1 MVVQNSHIH
10 ESTMPVVGP
19 GGLGIIETMMGFPDP
34 DPRRLY
40 EFFRGNIRDKESKE
54 TMFPVEYLF
63 KQNVPGAL
71 TEDIDPV
78 EVAINTMDHFG
89 IERSMIGIEGEPGIR
104 AMQQFPERF
113 IASCSADANN
123 GVDEVRKIR
132 RLYEESGLKAVG
144 TFPAG
149 CTPQVPIDHA
159 RWYPIYSVCA
169 ELGIP
174 IFICA
179 GIPGPRVPSM
189 CQHVELL
196 DIVCYDFPELKI
208 VTRHG
213 CQPWTELAVKLM
225 LKWPNLYYSTSAFAP
240 QHYDPRIIDYTN
252 SRGSDRVI
260 YAGYW
265 PMGLTYERIMGD
277 MPNVP
282 FKKDVWPK
290 FLRQNAL
297 NVLGLSDLPG

>member
-1 MVVQNSHIH
+1 M
-10 ESTMPVVGP
+10 TMPAVGP
-19 GGLGIIETMMGFPDP
+19 GGIGIIETMMGFPDK
-34 DPRRLY
+34 DPHRLY
-40 EFFRGNIRDKESKE
+40 EFFRPNIKDPESKA

-63 KQNVPGAL
+63 KGNVPTAMPEEL
-71 TEDIDPV
+71 DPLQIAID
-78 EVAINTMDHFG
+78 TMNHFG
-89 IERSMIGIEGEPGIR
+89 IERSMIGVEGDIGPR
-104 AMQQFPERF
+104 AMAEHPDRF
-113 IASCSADANN
+113 IPSASADPNN

-132 RLYEESGLKAVG
+132 RLHEEFGIKSVG
-144 TFPAG
+144 GFPAG
-149 CTPQVPIDHA
+149 MTPQVPIDHPK
-159 RWYPIYSVCA
+159 WYPIYSVCA

-174 IFICA
+174 IFMCA

-189 CQHVELL
+189 CQKVELL

-213 CQPWTELAVKLM
+213 CEPWTELAVKLM

-240 QHYDPRIIDYTN
+240 QHYNPRIIDYANT
-252 SRGSDRVI
+252 RGADKII

-282 FKKDVWPK
+282 FKDHVWPK
-290 FLRQNAL
+290 FLRENAL
-297 NVLGLSDLPG
+297 KVLGID

>member
-1 MVVQNSHIH
+1 M
-10 ESTMPVVGP
+10 TMPAVGVGGVVV
-19 GGLGIIETMMGFPDP
+19 IETMMGFPDP

-40 EFFRGNIRDKESKE
+40 EFFRGNIKESSSRE

-63 KQNVPGAL
+63 KHNVPGAL
-71 TEDIDPV
+71 EENLDPV
-78 EVAINTMDHFG
+78 EVAIATMDHFG
-89 IERSMIGIEGEPGIR
+89 IEMSMIGIEGEPGLR
-104 AMQQFPERF
+104 ALRDFPQRF
-113 IASCSADANN
+113 IPSCSADANN

-132 RLYEESGLKAVG
+132 RLHEEHGLRAVG

-159 RWYPIYSVCA
+159 RWYPIYSTCA

-179 GIPGPRVPSM
+179 GIPGPRLPSM

-196 DIVCYDFPELKI
+196 DIVCYDFPELVI

-225 LKWPNLYYSTSAFAP
+225 LKWPNLHYSTSAFAP
-240 QHYDPRIIDYTN
+240 KHYDPRIIEYAN
-252 SRGSDRVI
+252 SRGADRVV

-265 PMGLTYERIMGD
+265 PMGLTYERIFGD
-277 MPNVP
+277 LPNVP
-282 FKKDVWPK
+282 FRDEVWPK
-290 FLRQNAL
+290 FLRDNARRIL
-297 NVLGLSDLPG
+297 KLD

>member
-1 MVVQNSHIH
+1 
-10 ESTMPVVGP
+10 MPEVGP

-63 KQNVPGAL
+63 KQNVPSAL

-89 IERSMIGIEGEPGIR
+89 IERSMIGIEGEPGVR

-132 RLYEESGLKAVG
+132 RLYEEFDLKAVG
-144 TFPAG
+144 IFPAG

-240 QHYDPRIIDYTN
+240 QHYDPRIIDYAN

>member
-1 MVVQNSHIH
+1 MV
-10 ESTMPVVGP
+10 MPNVGP
-19 GGLGIIETMMGFPDP
+19 GGVGIIETMMGFPDP

-89 IERSMIGIEGEPGIR
+89 IDRSMIGIEGDPGLR
-104 AMQQFPERF
+104 ALVEHPERF
-113 IASCSADANN
+113 IPSCSADANN

-132 RLYEESGLKAVG
+132 RLHDEHGLRAVG

-213 CQPWTELAVKLM
+213 CQPWTELMVKLM

-240 QHYDPRIIDYTN
+240 KHYDPRIIDYANT
-252 SRGSDRVI
+252 RGADRVI

-282 FKKDVWPK
+282 FRDDVWPK
-290 FLRQNAL
+290 FLRDNAL
-297 NVLGLSDLPG
+297 TVLGLVDAH

>member
-1 MVVQNSHIH
+1 MV
-10 ESTMPVVGP
+10 MPKVGP

-40 EFFRGNIRDKESKE
+40 DFFRGNIRDKESKE

-63 KQNVPGAL
+63 KQNVPTAL
-71 TEDIDPV
+71 TEDLDPV
-78 EVAINTMDHFG
+78 EVAITTMDHFG
-89 IERSMIGIEGEPGIR
+89 IDRSMIGIEGDPGLR
-104 AMQQFPERF
+104 ALTEFPARF
-113 IASCSADANN
+113 IPSCSADANN
-123 GVDEVRKIR
+123 GLDEVRKIR
-132 RLYEESGLKAVG
+132 RLHDEHGLKAVG

-169 ELGIP
+169 ELGVP
-174 IFICA
+174 VFVCA

-213 CQPWTELAVKLM
+213 CQPWTELMVKLM

-240 QHYDPRIIDYTN
+240 KHYDSRIIDYAN
-252 SRGSDRVI
+252 SRGADRVL

-277 MPNVP
+277 MPHVP
-282 FKKDVWPK
+282 FKDQVWPK
-290 FLRQNAL
+290 FLRENAL
-297 NVLGLSDLPG
+297 AVLGLPDVH

>member
-1 MVVQNSHIH
+1 MV
-10 ESTMPVVGP
+10 MPALGVGGIGVVD
-19 GGLGIIETMMGFPDP
+19 TMMGFPDP

-40 EFFRGNIRDKESKE
+40 EFFRGNIKDPESRE

-71 TEDIDPV
+71 DAELDPV
-78 EVAINTMDHFG
+78 EVAVNTMDHFG
-89 IERSMIGIEGEPGIR
+89 VAMSLIGVEGETGMR
-104 AMQQFPERF
+104 ALREFPERF
-113 IASCSADANN
+113 IPSCSADANN
-123 GVDEVRKIR
+123 GVEEVRKIR
-132 RLYEESGLKAVG
+132 RLHAEVGLKAVG

-159 RWYPIYSVCA
+159 RWYPIYSTCA
-169 ELGIP
+169 DLGIP
-174 IFICA
+174 VFICA

-196 DIVCYDFPELKI
+196 DQVLYDFPELTI

-240 QHYDPRIIDYTN
+240 KHYDPRIIEYANT
-252 SRGSDRVI
+252 RGADRII

-277 MPNVP
+277 MPDVP
-282 FKKDVWPK
+282 FRDSVWPK
-290 FLRQNAL
+290 FLRGNAL
-297 NVLGLSDLPG
+297 RVLGIPDEG

>member
-1 MVVQNSHIH
+1 
-10 ESTMPVVGP
+10 MPVLGT
-19 GGLGIIETMMGFPDP
+19 GGIGIIETMMGFPDP
-34 DPRRLY
+34 DPRHLY
-40 EFFRGNIRDKESKE
+40 EFFRPNIKDDESKGA
-54 TMFPVEYLF
+54 MFPVAYLF
-63 KQNVPGAL
+63 KGNVPPAMDEQL
-71 TEDIDPV
+71 DPLD
-78 EVAINTMDHFG
+78 VAINTMDHFG
-89 IERSMIGIEGEPGIR
+89 IERSMIGIEGDIGRR
-104 AMQQFPERF
+104 ALREFPARF
-113 IASCSADANN
+113 IPSASADANN

-132 RLYEESGLKAVG
+132 RLHEEFGIRSVG

-149 CTPQVPIDHA
+149 CHPQVPIDHA

-179 GIPGPRVPSM
+179 GIPGPRLPSM
-189 CQHVELL
+189 CQKVELL

-213 CQPWTELAVKLM
+213 CEPWTELAVKLM

-240 QHYDPRIIDYTN
+240 QHYNQRIIDYANT
-252 SRGSDRVI
+252 RGADKVI

-265 PMGLTYERIMGD
+265 PMGLSYERIMGD

-282 FKKDVWPK
+282 FKDHVWPK
-290 FLRQNAL
+290 FLRDNAL
-297 NVLGLSDLPG
+297 KVLGLD

>member
-1 MVVQNSHIH
+1 MV
-10 ESTMPVVGP
+10 MPKVGP

-40 EFFRGNIRDKESKE
+40 DFFRGNIRDKESKE

-63 KQNVPGAL
+63 KQNVPTAL
-71 TEDIDPV
+71 TEDLDPV
-78 EVAINTMDHFG
+78 EVAITTMDHFG
-89 IERSMIGIEGEPGIR
+89 IDRSMIGIEGDPGLR
-104 AMQQFPERF
+104 ALTEFPARF
-113 IASCSADANN
+113 IPSCSADANN
-123 GVDEVRKIR
+123 GLDEVRKIR
-132 RLYEESGLKAVG
+132 RLHDEHGLKAVG

-149 CTPQVPIDHA
+149 CTPHVPIDHA

-169 ELGIP
+169 ELGVP
-174 IFICA
+174 IFVCA

-213 CQPWTELAVKLM
+213 CQPWTELMVKLM

-240 QHYDPRIIDYTN
+240 KHYDSRIIDYAN
-252 SRGSDRVI
+252 SRGADRVL

-277 MPNVP
+277 MPHVP
-282 FKKDVWPK
+282 FKDQVWPK
-290 FLRQNAL
+290 FLRENAL
-297 NVLGLSDLPG
+297 AVLGLPDVH

>member
-1 MVVQNSHIH
+1 M
-10 ESTMPVVGP
+10 TMPAVGP

-34 DPRRLY
+34 DPRHLY
-40 EFFRGNIRDKESKE
+40 EFFRPNIKDVASKE

-63 KQNVPGAL
+63 KGNVPGAMPETL
-71 TEDIDPV
+71 DPI

-89 IERSMIGIEGEPGIR
+89 IERSLIGIEGDVGQR
-104 AMQQFPERF
+104 AMRLHPTRF
-113 IASCSADANN
+113 IPSLSADGNK

-132 RLYEESGLKAVG
+132 RAHEEFGLKAVG

-149 CTPQVPIDHA
+149 CHPQIPIDHA

-174 IFICA
+174 VFICA
-179 GIPGPRVPSM
+179 GIPGPRLPSM

-196 DIVCYDFPELKI
+196 DIVCYDFPELNI

-213 CQPWTELAVKLM
+213 CEPWTELAVKLM

-240 QHYDPRIIDYTN
+240 QHYNQRIIDYAN
-252 SRGSDRVI
+252 SRGADKII
-260 YAGYW
+260 YAGYF
-265 PMGLTYERIMGD
+265 PMGLSLDRIFSD
-277 MPNVP
+277 MPKVG
-282 FKKDVWPK
+282 FKDEVWPK
-290 FLRQNAL
+290 FLRENAKR
-297 NVLGLSDLPG
+297 VLKIK

>member
-1 MVVQNSHIH
+1 MGS
-10 ESTMPVVGP
+10 M
-19 GGLGIIETMMGFPDP
+19 GGIGDMS
-34 DPRRLY
+34 
-40 EFFRGNIRDKESKE
+40 KESKE
-54 TMFPVEYLF
+54 KMPKGTARQQLEELQYKTGLTSAAIKDKLRGLGEDTF
-63 KQNVPGAL
+63 GAPTL
-71 TEDIDPV
+71 TSSRGKLTRGPLTVASFDEGGEAKKDPV
-78 EVAINTMDHFG
+78 GVAAKLLNTFNEYG
-89 IERSMIGIEGEPGIR
+89 KK
-104 AMQQFPERF
+104 A
-113 IASCSADANN
+113 
-123 GVDEVRKIR
+123 
-132 RLYEESGLKAVG
+132 EEFGLKAVG

-240 QHYDPRIIDYTN
+240 QHYDPRIIDYAN

-277 MPNVP
+277 MPKVP

-297 NVLGLSDLPG
+297 SVLGLSDLPG

>member
-1 MVVQNSHIH
+1 M
-10 ESTMPVVGP
+10 TMPEVGP
-19 GGLGIIETMMGFPDP
+19 GGIGIIETMMGFPDP

-40 EFFRGNIRDKESKE
+40 EFFRGNIRDKESSA

-71 TEDIDPV
+71 PENMDPV

-89 IERSMIGIEGEPGIR
+89 IERSMIGIEGEPGVR
-104 AMQQFPERF
+104 ALSDFPARF
-113 IASCSADANN
+113 IPSCNADAN
-123 GVDEVRKIR
+123 GGLDEVRKIR
-132 RLYEESGLKAVG
+132 RLHDEHGLRAVG

-189 CQHVELL
+189 CQKVELL
-196 DIVCYDFPELKI
+196 DVVCYDFPELKI

-240 QHYDPRIIDYTN
+240 KHYDPRIIDYAN
-252 SRGSDRVI
+252 SRGADRVI

-265 PMGLTYERIMGD
+265 PMGLTYE
-277 MPNVP
+277 
-282 FKKDVWPK
+282 
-290 FLRQNAL
+290 
-297 NVLGLSDLPG
+297 

>member
-1 MVVQNSHIH
+1 MV
-10 ESTMPVVGP
+10 MPNVGP

-78 EVAINTMDHFG
+78 EVAVNTMDHFG
-89 IERSMIGIEGEPGIR
+89 IDRSMIGIEGDPGLR
-104 AMQQFPERF
+104 ALVEHPERF
-113 IASCSADANN
+113 IPSCSADANN

-132 RLYEESGLKAVG
+132 RLHDEHGLRAVG

-213 CQPWTELAVKLM
+213 CQPWTELMVKLM
-225 LKWPNLYYSTSAFAP
+225 LKWPNLHYSTSAFAP
-240 QHYDPRIIDYTN
+240 KHYDPRIIDYANT
-252 SRGSDRVI
+252 RGADRVI

-277 MPNVP
+277 MPHVP
-282 FKKDVWPK
+282 FRDDVWPK
-290 FLRQNAL
+290 FLRDNAL
-297 NVLGLSDLPG
+297 NVLGLADAH